1 MAQVT
6 PKPPRSGKQKAAP
19 QQPSDLEVLH
29 PEREVKLSV
38 GAVTVREY
46 GNVEWLRL
54 LPQAEPLVANITA
67 MLSAGAPPSYED
79 VLAIIAH
86 HTDGLLPLVVQSVDR
101 DVDWVETLNSNDLEV
116 GGERAF
122 FRQPRQKPRHGAVP
136 GGNGSAEPIGWGEIY
151 ATLIAHGHRAGEIGG
166 YTARQLELYFR
177 EALRLDRQHS
187 ASRLA
192 DVNAAFAGGEAAKGR
207 LKALRKD

>member
-6 PKPPRSGKQKAAP
+6 PKPPRSGKQKTAP

-38 GAVTVREY
+38 DTVTVREY

-101 DVDWVETLNSNDLEV
+101 DVDWVETLNSNDLEALLMHWWGV
-116 GGERAF
+116 NGHFFVNRAKN
-122 FRQPRQKPRHGAVP
+122 RAMAQYQEEMAARNP
-136 GGNGSAEPIGWGEIY
+136 S
-151 ATLIAHGHRAGEIGG
+151 AGEKSTPPSSP
-166 YTARQLELYFR
+166 TATGQ
-177 EALRLDRQHS
+177 AKS
-187 ASRLA
+187 ADTPPGS
-192 DVNAAFAGGEAAKGR
+192 
-207 LKALRKD
+207 